1 MTQTSTLSK
10 LEQENTV
17 VPTDITNYNRTDV
30 ELQTF
35 WLFCVLV
42 AGKNS
47 DTTAKLVK
55 KLLNNRGDMTPFEFI
70 KSLKLVELHNYLVS
84 HRVGQYDRIKK
95 ALFFSARLNLRTCTR
110 DDLLEIHGVG
120 PKTARFFLL
129 HTREFCDEVVLDT
142 HILRWMREKCGIK
155 DAPKNTPQ
163 NPEKYAKFAGLC
175 KYLIEQHFPG
185 LSLAQADLMIWT
197 VMSGRLADE

>member
-1 MTQTSTLSK
+1 MTTLEK
-10 LEQENTV
+10 ENTV

-55 KLLNNRGDMTPFEFI
+55 KLLANRGDMTPFEFI
-70 KSLKLVELHNYLVS
+70 RSLRLVELHNYLVA

-95 ALFFSARLNLRTCTR
+95 ALFWSAKLDLRTCTR
-110 DDLLEIHGVG
+110 DDLLDIHGVG

-175 KYLIEQHFPG
+175 KYLIEQNFPG

-197 VMSGRLADE
+197 MMSGRLADE

>member
-1 MTQTSTLSK
+1 MTQTTLSK

-17 VPTDITNYNRTDV
+17 VPTDITNYNRSDV

-55 KLLNNRGDMTPFEFI
+55 KLLANRGDMTPFEFI
-70 KSLKLVELHNYLVS
+70 QSLGLVELNNYLVQNKT
-84 HRVGQYDRIKK
+84 GQYDRIRK
-95 ALFFSARLNLRTCTR
+95 ALFFSARLDLRTCTR
-110 DDLLEIHGVG
+110 DDLLDIHGVG

-155 DAPKNTPQ
+155 NAPKNTPQ
-163 NPEKYAKFAGLC
+163 NPEKYAQFAGLC

-197 VMSGRLADE
+197 QMSGRLADE

>member
-1 MTQTSTLSK
+1 MSETTI
-10 LEQENTV
+10 

-30 ELQTF
+30 ELESF
-35 WLFCVLV
+35 WIFCILV

-47 DTTAKLVK
+47 DTTSRLVS
-55 KLLNNRGDMTPFEFI
+55 KLLSKRGKMTPFEYI
-70 KSLKLVELHNYLVS
+70 RSLKLVELRNTLVANKT
-84 HRVGQYDRIKK
+84 GQYDRIKK
-95 ALFFSARLNLRTCTR
+95 ALYFSARLDLRTCTR
-110 DDLLEIHGVG
+110 DDLLDIHGVG

-142 HILRWMREKCGIK
+142 HILNWMRVKCGIK

-163 NPEKYAKFAGLC
+163 KPEKYAKFAGLC

-185 LSLAQADLMIWT
+185 LSLAQADLMVWT
-197 VMSGRLADE
+197 MMSGRLADE

>member
-1 MTQTSTLSK
+1 MTQTTLSK

-55 KLLNNRGDMTPFEFI
+55 KLLANRGDMTPL
-70 KSLKLVELHNYLVS
+70 SS
-84 HRVGQYDRIKK
+84 
-95 ALFFSARLNLRTCTR
+95 S
-110 DDLLEIHGVG
+110 GV
-120 PKTARFFLL
+120 
-129 HTREFCDEVVLDT
+129 
-142 HILRWMREKCGIK
+142 
-155 DAPKNTPQ
+155 
-163 NPEKYAKFAGLC
+163 
-175 KYLIEQHFPG
+175 
-185 LSLAQADLMIWT
+185 
-197 VMSGRLADE
+197 

>member
-1 MTQTSTLSK
+1 MSETLI
-10 LEQENTV
+10 

-30 ELQTF
+30 ELESF
-35 WLFCVLV
+35 WIFCILV

-47 DTTAKLVK
+47 DTTSRLVS
-55 KLLNNRGDMTPFEFI
+55 KLLSKRGEMTPFEYI
-70 KSLKLVELHNYLVS
+70 RSLKLVELHNTLVANKT
-84 HRVGQYDRIKK
+84 GQYDRIKK
-95 ALFFSARLNLRTCTR
+95 ALYFSARLDLRTCTR

-129 HTREFCDEVVLDT
+129 HTREFCDEIVLDT
-142 HILRWMREKCGIK
+142 HILAYMREKCGIK

-175 KYLIEQHFPG
+175 KYLMERDFPG
-185 LSLAQADLMIWT
+185 LTLAQADLMIWT
-197 VMSGRLADE
+197 MMSGRLSDE